1 MSFLVL
7 IAALLLAHY
16 RPLPLAFDVMRW
28 HGPYARLLERNLND
42 GHARH
47 GAIAWVLS
55 AFLPALLFGVAY
67 WLLKHFA
74 LSLAAP
80 LAMLVLYLLLDFRG
94 FGVTAEAIASDLK
107 NDNLPGAR
115 ARVSLTLGLNAEPF
129 GVPEIS
135 RVTIEHTLTRAHYAL
150 FAPAFWFI
158 LLGPAGALLYRL
170 AQSTKQAWAGQE
182 TDFTRVSH
190 RVFYWLDWLP
200 SRFTAIGFAVVGDF
214 EDALFCW
221 RTQAAQWKDEA
232 IGIMLASGAGAL
244 GVRLGEPLPLNG
256 TMEYRPEL
264 GLGDPADADYVMS
277 TAGLIWRTLVLMLAL
292 MLLMTFANWL
302 GS

>member
-7 IAALLLAHY
+7 IAALVLAHY
-16 RPLPLAFDVMRW
+16 RPLPSAFDMRRW
-28 HGPYARLLERNLND
+28 HGPYARLLDRNLND

-47 GAIAWVLS
+47 GVIAWVLC
-55 AFLPALLFGVAY
+55 AFLPALLLGVAY
-67 WLLKHFA
+67 WMLKHIA
-74 LSLAAP
+74 LPLAAP
-80 LAMLVLYLLLDFRG
+80 VGMLVLYLLLDFRG
-94 FGVTAEAIASDLK
+94 FGVTAEAIAADLK
-107 NDNLPGAR
+107 NNNLPGAR
-115 ARVSLTLGLNAEPF
+115 ARLSLATGLNAEPY
-129 GVPEIS
+129 GVPEVS
-135 RVTIEHTLTRAHYAL
+135 RVAIEHTLARAHYDL

-170 AQSTKQAWAGQE
+170 ALFTKQAWNGPE
-182 TDFTRVSH
+182 SDFTRVAC
-190 RVFYWLDWLP
+190 RAFYWLDWLP

-232 IGIMLASGAGAL
+232 MGIMLASGAGAL
-244 GVRLGEPLPLNG
+244 GVRLGEPLPVNDN
-256 TMEYRPEL
+256 MEYRPEL
-264 GLGDPADADYVMS
+264 GLGDVADADYVMS
-277 TAGLIWRTLVLMLAL
+277 TVGLIWRTLVLMLAL